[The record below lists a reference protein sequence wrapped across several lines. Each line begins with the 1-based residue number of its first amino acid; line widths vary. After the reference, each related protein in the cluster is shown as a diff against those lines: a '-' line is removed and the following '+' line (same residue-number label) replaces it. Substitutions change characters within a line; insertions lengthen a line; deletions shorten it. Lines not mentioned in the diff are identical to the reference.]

1 MYVRLI
7 EREDPDLATRKEKM
21 KSLSRL
27 ISPDRITRI
36 DEDNKDDCLR
46 SLVKCLSESESLGN
60 EDSIFEA
67 IMDRERLLSTGF
79 GLGLAIPHAKLNII
93 DDFIVGLAIHRDG
106 VPFDSLDEQPVH
118 ILVMILGPDQQQDE
132 YLKVLSRVTAF
143 LKDQREKI
151 LSLEDNEEIYKLTFD
166 Y

>member
-1 MYVRLI
+1 
-7 EREDPDLATRKEKM
+7 M

>member
-1 MYVRLI
+1 
-7 EREDPDLATRKEKM
+7 M

-118 ILVMILGPDQQQDE
+118 ILVMILGPDQKQDE

>member
-1 MYVRLI
+1 
-7 EREDPDLATRKEKM
+7 M

-118 ILVMILGPDQQQDE
+118 ILVMILGPDQKQDE

-151 LSLEDNEEIYKLTFD
+151 LSLEDNEEIYKRTFD

>member
-1 MYVRLI
+1 
-7 EREDPDLATRKEKM
+7 M

-27 ISPDRITRI
+27 ISPDRITWL
-36 DEDNKDDCLR
+36 DQDNKIDCLR
-46 SLVKCLSESESLGN
+46 GLVQCLSESEKLGN
-60 EDSIFEA
+60 EDSIFDA
-67 IMDRERLLSTGF
+67 IMEREQLLSTGF

-106 VPFDSLDEQPVH
+106 VPFDSLDDQPVH
-118 ILVMILGPDQQQDE
+118 ILVMILGPDQKQDE

-143 LKDQREKI
+143 LKDQRESI
-151 LSLEDNEEIYKLTFD
+151 LSLEDNEELYKLTFD

>member
-1 MYVRLI
+1 
-7 EREDPDLATRKEKM
+7 M

-27 ISPDRITRI
+27 ISPDRITWL
-36 DEDNKDDCLR
+36 DQDNKIDCLR
-46 SLVKCLSESESLGN
+46 GLVQCLSESEELGN
-60 EDSIFEA
+60 EDSIFDA
-67 IMDRERLLSTGF
+67 IMEREQLLSTGF

-106 VPFDSLDEQPVH
+106 VPFDSLDDQPVH
-118 ILVMILGPDQQQDE
+118 ILVMILGPDQKQDE

-151 LSLEDNEEIYKLTFD
+151 LSLEDNDELYKLTFD

>member
-1 MYVRLI
+1 
-7 EREDPDLATRKEKM
+7 M

-27 ISPDRITRI
+27 ISHDRITWL
-36 DEDNKDDCLR
+36 DQDNKIDCLR
-46 SLVKCLSESESLGN
+46 GLVQCLSESEELGN
-60 EDSIFEA
+60 EDSIFDA
-67 IMDRERLLSTGF
+67 IMEREQLLSTGF

-106 VPFDSLDEQPVH
+106 VPFDSLDDQPVH
-118 ILVMILGPDQQQDE
+118 ILVMILGPDQKQDE

-143 LKDQREKI
+143 LKDKREEI
-151 LSLEDNEEIYKLTFD
+151 LSLEDNEELYKLTFD

>member
-1 MYVRLI
+1 
-7 EREDPDLATRKEKM
+7 M

-36 DEDNKDDCLR
+36 DEDNKDACLR

-106 VPFDSLDEQPVH
+106 VPFDSLDDQPVH
-118 ILVMILGPDQQQDE
+118 ILVMILGPDQKQDE

>member
-1 MYVRLI
+1 
-7 EREDPDLATRKEKM
+7 M

-27 ISPDRITRI
+27 ISPDRITWL
-36 DEDNKDDCLR
+36 DQDNKIDCLR
-46 SLVKCLSESESLGN
+46 GLVQCLSESEELGN
-60 EDSIFEA
+60 EDSIFDA
-67 IMDRERLLSTGF
+67 IMEREQLLSTGF

-106 VPFDSLDEQPVH
+106 VPFDSLDDQPVH
-118 ILVMILGPDQQQDE
+118 ILVMILGPDQKQDE

-143 LKDQREKI
+143 LKDKRENI
-151 LSLEDNEEIYKLTFD
+151 LALEDNEELYKLTFD

>member
-1 MYVRLI
+1 
-7 EREDPDLATRKEKM
+7 M

-60 EDSIFEA
+60 EDSIFDA

-118 ILVMILGPDQQQDE
+118 ILVMILGPDQKQDE

-143 LKDQREKI
+143 LKDKREEI
-151 LSLEDNEEIYKLTFD
+151 LSLEDNEELYKLTFD

>member
-1 MYVRLI
+1 
-7 EREDPDLATRKEKM
+7 M

-36 DEDNKDDCLR
+36 DEDNKNDCLR

-67 IMDRERLLSTGF
+67 IMERERLLSTGF

-106 VPFDSLDEQPVH
+106 VPFDSLDDQPVH
-118 ILVMILGPDQQQDE
+118 ILVMILGPDQKQDE

-151 LSLEDNEEIYKLTFD
+151 LSLEDNEEIYTLTFD

>member
-1 MYVRLI
+1 
-7 EREDPDLATRKEKM
+7 M

-27 ISPDRITRI
+27 ISPDRITWL
-36 DEDNKDDCLR
+36 DQDNKIDCLR
-46 SLVKCLSESESLGN
+46 GLVQCLSESEELGN
-60 EDSIFEA
+60 EDSIFDA
-67 IMDRERLLSTGF
+67 IIEREQLLSTGF

-106 VPFDSLDEQPVH
+106 VPFDSLDDQPVH
-118 ILVMILGPDQQQDE
+118 ILVMILGPDQKQDE

-143 LKDQREKI
+143 LKDKREDI
-151 LSLEDNEEIYKLTFD
+151 LSLEDNEELYKLTFD

>member
-1 MYVRLI
+1 
-7 EREDPDLATRKEKM
+7 M

-27 ISPDRITRI
+27 ISPERITRI

-106 VPFDSLDEQPVH
+106 VPFDSLDDQPVH
-118 ILVMILGPDQQQDE
+118 ILVMILGPDQKQDE

>member
-1 MYVRLI
+1 
-7 EREDPDLATRKEKM
+7 
-21 KSLSRL
+21 
-27 ISPDRITRI
+27 
-36 DEDNKDDCLR
+36 
-46 SLVKCLSESESLGN
+46 
-60 EDSIFEA
+60 
-67 IMDRERLLSTGF
+67 MDRERLLSTGF

>member
-1 MYVRLI
+1 
-7 EREDPDLATRKEKM
+7 M
-21 KSLSRL
+21 KSISRL
-27 ISPDRITRI
+27 ISPARITRI

-106 VPFDSLDEQPVH
+106 VPFDSLDDQPVH
-118 ILVMILGPDQQQDE
+118 ILVMIL
-132 YLKVLSRVTAF
+132 
-143 LKDQREKI
+143 
-151 LSLEDNEEIYKLTFD
+151 
-166 Y
+166 

>member
-1 MYVRLI
+1 
-7 EREDPDLATRKEKM
+7 M

-27 ISPDRITRI
+27 ISPDRITWL
-36 DEDNKDDCLR
+36 DQDNKIDCLR
-46 SLVKCLSESESLGN
+46 GLVQCLSESEELGN
-60 EDSIFEA
+60 EDSIFDA
-67 IMDRERLLSTGF
+67 IMEREQLLSTGF

-106 VPFDSLDEQPVH
+106 VPFDSLDDQPVH
-118 ILVMILGPDQQQDE
+118 ILVMILGPAQKQDE

-143 LKDQREKI
+143 LKDKREDI
-151 LSLEDNEEIYKLTFD
+151 LSLEDNEELYKLTFD

>member
-1 MYVRLI
+1 
-7 EREDPDLATRKEKM
+7 M

-106 VPFDSLDEQPVH
+106 VPFDSLDDQPVH
-118 ILVMILGPDQQQDE
+118 ILVMILGPDQKQDE
-132 YLKVLSRVTAF
+132 YLKVLSKVTAF

>member
-1 MYVRLI
+1 
-7 EREDPDLATRKEKM
+7 M

-93 DDFIVGLAIHRDG
+93 DDFIVGLAIHKDG

-118 ILVMILGPDQQQDE
+118 ILVMILGPDQKQDE